1 MLSKKIYK
9 FITLLLALM
18 LLGMPALAAAKEIT
32 LMWDPSPDETVI
44 GYRVYMR
51 EAGED
56 YDFDEPEKEVTDNEA
71 TIRGLDEN
79 KTYFFVVRAFDAD
92 DNEGEVSQEVFV
104 TPHSDYHQPDPGGR
118 GGGDR

>member
-1 MLSKKIYK
+1 MLSKNIYK
-9 FITLLLALM
+9 FISLLIALM

-32 LMWDPSPDETVI
+32 LIWDPSPDQRVV

-56 YDFDEPEKEVTDNEA
+56 YDFGEPRKEVTDNEA

-79 KTYFFVVRAFDAD
+79 KTYFFVVRAFDAEG
-92 DNEGEVSQEVFV
+92 NEGEVSQEAFV
-104 TPHSDYHQPDPGGR
+104 SPHTDYHQPEPDSR
-118 GGGDR
+118 GDR